1 MNSPTSPLPDGDSP
15 DALER
20 RMASQPFRA
29 LPSDWKRALL
39 PPAAS
44 PAVGLSALREFL
56 MPSRWVWGTLAALW
70 VAVAGFGFAAERT
83 ARSGISLSKPASPTG
98 PGRLEEWRQ
107 RQELIS
113 LLLEDRMPVP
123 RQPAAPPRPRSE
135 LQRLRYGRRSSPR
148 LFRRKHQPSPHE
160 S

>member
-56 MPSRWVWGTLAALW
+56 MPSRWVWGTLATLW
-70 VAVAGFGFAAERT
+70 VLVAGFGFAAERM
-83 ARSGISLSKPASPTG
+83 ARSGISLSHPDSPRG
-98 PGRLEEWRQ
+98 SDRMEEWRQ

-113 LLLEDRMPVP
+113 LLLDDRMPGD
-123 RQPAAPPRPRSE
+123 RQPATPPRPRSD
-135 LQRLRYGRRSSPR
+135 LRAIRHGRRPLSRMPRQRLPR
-148 LFRRKHQPSPHE
+148 IAHE

>member
-1 MNSPTSPLPDGDSP
+1 MTPPIPHPSDDGTP

-20 RMASQPFRA
+20 RMAQLPFQPI
-29 LPSDWKRALL
+29 PTHWKQSIL
-39 PPAAS
+39 PPVSS
-44 PAVGLSALREFL
+44 PASGLTALREFL

-135 LQRLRYGRRSSPR
+135 LQRLRHGRRSYPR
-148 LFRRKHQPSPHE
+148 LFRRGHQPSSHE